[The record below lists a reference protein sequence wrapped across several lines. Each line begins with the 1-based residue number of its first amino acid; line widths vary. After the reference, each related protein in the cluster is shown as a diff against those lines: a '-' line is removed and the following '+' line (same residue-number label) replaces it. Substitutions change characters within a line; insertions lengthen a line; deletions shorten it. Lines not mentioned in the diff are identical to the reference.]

1 MNTDNL
7 ENSAIFNTWAK
18 CLNQYNE
25 LQEMLK
31 ERELLFYNK
40 QRQQHINKKLNE
52 GFKIKLSVSQSFKH
66 EENADSMKEDTDD
79 NKDDLGNVED
89 FSSPNTSNFQN
100 SNLMSPEKQR
110 ELERELSKIHDS
122 FGMQE
127 MVSKEEDSDN
137 PTRTE
142 EILDH
147 TEVDILNKHL
157 SKENSK
163 DEQKKLNQTRK
174 NSKNEDN
181 SNYLISS
188 LEDSSLVLLKSR
200 SEMKMSKTII
210 QEIEDDAYNM
220 HIDEYKRSE
229 EINSWNPKKK
239 EFYDGLDRLVDY
251 HVREIIDHVF
261 QEKELQEVFQNDEK
275 DDSEATWKKRFLEY
289 TTKVIRLVKP
299 NQRLMKDSMNIND
312 YVEIKLIDNEEDKKW
327 RYINGWVL
335 KNNIADRRMKSE
347 INDPRILLIGNSIG
361 FTQEDPGIDLETYV
375 RQENH
380 YIDILMD
387 RIELVKPNVIIIEKD
402 ISRSVLTKIR
412 ALDITVITNV
422 KRKEMEKIAR
432 CTETLIMPS
441 VNLLEKHIN
450 LGSWK
455 QFYQKL
461 GTVKMLKDNS
471 KIMSTTQ
478 SLIFFDGCKPW
489 YGSTIWL
496 FGPNRRYLAIIKKHI
511 QKVFRYCRD
520 IILEK
525 EYLFL
530 SDGDSRD
537 KAKSPYLLPKI
548 GIGKSSLKYVFVSIW
563 QGTKEDTNNSQNG
576 DENEDET
583 SKKEDENIYG
593 DSEAQIKK
601 NMHHIW
607 GKPEKKSV
615 EFYSDSDMTLGQF
628 LRKMHAQAFDK
639 WEHWKE
645 KIHRHV
651 IDIYHGEGYVEISM
665 SIKEQSRYAQARQE
679 DKDYDQKFK
688 NRENNANWIK
698 DILSH
703 EATESITMYEEWKRW
718 RSLTV
723 EKKNLNSEIQEYSFT
738 KFLEQY
744 FYNPQI
750 VVQNTDEMLQEPLNE
765 DDSSSSS
772 NSSSSSA
779 NDCEHKIHRDLI
791 RTFVID
797 GTKIKFKFR
806 IIDTY
811 SIDIVKFRDIDNSAY
826 YKKIAGEEFKI
837 IDDNFAYSIKEL
849 DCEFIKVKS
858 MLEKVISA
866 IDLEFFYAE
875 SFEDVYDLLISIE
888 KDLKEFEKDAFQE
901 IDRFR
906 NKESH
911 KNDVFSLI
919 VLRKKLFIQIFNFV
933 WILYKAKRLLKRIWD
948 AQSRLLSKENRI
960 QIKKN
965 SKKENKI
972 EHSSSMSKNREN
984 GEESTGMN
992 IEIVNRHKSVSSNFT
1007 QIIPIHLHEKKSS
1020 DDQAVETQQIHRD
1033 LELSKSFI
1041 IFRFNCRKTPEEV
1054 FYRSDCRGKRRLDWT
1069 HWKFREWR

>member
-1 MNTDNL
+1 MNAENL
-7 ENSAIFNTWAK
+7 DDSAIFSTWAK

-40 QRQQHINKKLNE
+40 QRQQQINKKLNE
-52 GFKIKLSVSQSFKH
+52 GFKIKLSTSHSFKH
-66 EENADSMKEDTDD
+66 EQNANYMKEDTDD
-79 NKDDLGNVED
+79 NKDDLGNVEE
-89 FSSPNTSNFQN
+89 FSSPNSSNRQN
-100 SNLMSPEKQR
+100 SNLMSPEQHR
-110 ELERELSKIHDS
+110 ELERELNKIGDR

-127 MVSKEEDSDN
+127 SVSKEEDSEN
-137 PTRTE
+137 PSRTE
-142 EILDH
+142 ELEDQAD
-147 TEVDILNKHL
+147 VDLRWTLL
-157 SKENSK
+157 SKEESK
-163 DEQKKLNQTRK
+163 NDEIILNEAWK
-174 NSKNEDN
+174 VDSKNEND
-181 SNYLISS
+181 SKLLSSS
-188 LEDSSLVLLKSR
+188 LEEPSLILLKSR
-200 SEMKMSKTII
+200 SEMMMNKTII
-210 QEIEDDAYNM
+210 QEIEDDAYNT

-251 HVREIIDHVF
+251 HVREIIDDVF
-261 QEKELQEVFQNDEK
+261 QEKELQEIFQNDEK
-275 DDSEATWKKRFLEY
+275 DNSEAIWKNRFLEY

-299 NQRLMKDSMNIND
+299 NQRMMKDSMDIND
-312 YVEIKLIDNEEDKKW
+312 YVEIKLIDNEDDKKW

-347 INDPRILLIGNSIG
+347 INNPRILLIGNSIG

-412 ALDITVITNV
+412 ELNITVITNV

-455 QFYQKL
+455 LFYQKL
-461 GTVKMLKDNS
+461 GNVKMLKDNS

-496 FGPNRRYLAIIKKHI
+496 FGPNRRYLTTIKKYI
-511 QKVFRYCRD
+511 QKVLKYCRD

-530 SDGDSRD
+530 SDGDSKD

-548 GIGKSSLKYVFVSIW
+548 GIGKSSLKYVLVSIC
-563 QGTKEDTNNSQNG
+563 QGTKEDTHNSQNG
-576 DENEDET
+576 DENEDDT

-593 DSEAQIKK
+593 DNEAQIKK

-607 GKPEKKSV
+607 GKPEKKSI
-615 EFYSDSDMTLGQF
+615 EFYSENDMTLGQF
-628 LRKMHAQAFDK
+628 LRKMHTQTFEK

-645 KIHRHV
+645 KMHRHV
-651 IDIYHGEGYVEISM
+651 TDIYHGEGYVEISI
-665 SIKEQSRYAQARQE
+665 SIKEQSRYAQARQDE
-679 DKDYDQKFK
+679 KDYDQKFK

-698 DILSH
+698 DILNH

-765 DDSSSSS
+765 EDSSSSS
-772 NSSSSSA
+772 NSSSSSG

-797 GTKIKFKFR
+797 GTKIKIRFR
-806 IIDTY
+806 TIDSY

-826 YKKIAGEEFKI
+826 YKKIAAEEFKI

-849 DCEFIKVKS
+849 DWEYIRVKS
-858 MLEKVISA
+858 MLEKIISA
-866 IDLEFFYAE
+866 LDLEFCYAE
-875 SFEDVYDLLISIE
+875 SFEDVYNLLSNVE
-888 KDLKEFEKDAFQE
+888 KDLKDFEMDGFQE

-906 NKESH
+906 NKENH

-919 VLRKKLFIQIFNFV
+919 MLRRKLFIQIFNFT
-933 WILYKAKRLLKRIWD
+933 WMLYKSKRLLKRIWD
-948 AQSRLLSKENRI
+948 AQTRSLSKENRNML
-960 QIKKN
+960 KKN
-965 SKKENKI
+965 LKKENKV
-972 EHSSSMSKNREN
+972 EHSSSLSKNREN
-984 GEESTGMN
+984 TEDSTRIN
-992 IEIVNRHKSVSSNFT
+992 IEIVNRHKSVSESIN
-1007 QIIPIHLHEKKSS
+1007 QIVPIHLHNKKSS
-1020 DDQAVETQQIHRD
+1020 DDQAVEAPSINWD
-1033 LELSKSFI
+1033 LELSKWNS
-1041 IFRFNCRKTPEEV
+1041 NQ
-1054 FYRSDCRGKRRLDWT
+1054 
-1069 HWKFREWR
+1069 